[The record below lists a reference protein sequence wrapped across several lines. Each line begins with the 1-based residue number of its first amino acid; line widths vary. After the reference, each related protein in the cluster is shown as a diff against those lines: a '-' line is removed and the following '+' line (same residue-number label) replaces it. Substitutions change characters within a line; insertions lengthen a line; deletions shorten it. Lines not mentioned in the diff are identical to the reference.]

1 MTSVRKICQR
11 ARDRAGALAPALL
24 RRYPAPTERDEHI
37 TRGLLH
43 LAEIP
48 THPTPD
54 ALTRIR
60 AKTSGAPLHGD
71 AATHHDDLL
80 GSETPMSIISKPA
93 HALRPGD
100 TITRHPD
107 HPDRRVRLR
116 VIRGACRAV
125 DGVVIDYTAPA
136 DELPGLTPNDRA
148 SGVLFLAPNQT
159 CEVEPAPAERT
170 KP

>member
-1 MTSVRKICQR
+1 MATIREICQR
-11 ARDRAGALAPALL
+11 ARDRAGALARALPH
-24 RRYPAPTERDEHI
+24 RR
-37 TRGLLH
+37 
-43 LAEIP
+43 IP
-48 THPTPD
+48 TQHEQTLHTLLAAAAEPITPSGD
-54 ALTRIR
+54 ALERIRTRIG
-60 AKTSGAPLHGD
+60 GAPLHGD
-71 AATHHDDLL
+71 AAATTDDQL

-148 SGVLFLAPNQT
+148 SGVLFLAPNQP
-159 CEVEPAPAERT
+159 CEVEPAHTPGRT
-170 KP
+170 QP